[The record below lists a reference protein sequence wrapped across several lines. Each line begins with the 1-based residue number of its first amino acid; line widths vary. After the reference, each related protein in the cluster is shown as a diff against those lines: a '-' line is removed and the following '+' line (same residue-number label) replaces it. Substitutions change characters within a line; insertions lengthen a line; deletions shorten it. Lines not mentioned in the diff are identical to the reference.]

1 MYTSGSTGAPK
12 GVVTTHRDVIALADD
27 PLFAGGAHRRILLHS
42 PHTFDA
48 ATYETW
54 VPLLSGGTVVVAPP
68 GPLAPDRLKDLLA
81 DGEIGALWLTAE
93 LFRTV
98 AELAPDALAGLT
110 ELWAGGDVLDPGAVR
125 RVRAACPDLTIVDG
139 YGPTETTTFATA
151 HRITGSPTGPV
162 PIGRPLTD
170 TRAYLLDRRLRPVPI
185 GGVGELYLAGA
196 GLARGYLRQPAR
208 TAERFVADPFVPGER
223 MYRTGDLA
231 RRDPAGDLH
240 FVGRADAQVKVR
252 GHRIEPAEVEAV
264 LAGAPGVSRVAVTTR
279 ADPAG
284 GRTLVALVV
293 GTADREVLR
302 RYAAARLPR
311 HLCPDRYV
319 RVDGLPCTPHGK
331 LDRRRLPD
339 LAATPAPT
347 PTPALA
353 PVPAPAPAPT
363 SRLSTPAPPA
373 PRPPA
378 PPAPVSSTVQSPA
391 PVPPVARPGALAAAA
406 PSGAASAD
414 PGGRVATVPSMA
426 AAGSGADPGGRVAT
440 VCGLFAAVLE
450 VPAVGPDDGF
460 FDLGGHSLSAMR
472 LVAAIEA
479 ELSIRIPVEAVFTAS
494 TPALLAAR
502 LDRAVPDLGS
512 APLLTLR
519 GTGTGTPLFCVHPGM
534 GVGWTYAAL
543 LPHLPP
549 DRPVYALQAP
559 ALSGGPLPE
568 GIETMADAYLER
580 IAAVRPHGPYRLVGR
595 SFGGLLGYELGR
607 RLRATG
613 ERVEL
618 VAVLDTAPRSGPV
631 APLDRELVEQE
642 TLRILLRS
650 GLAPV
655 PDGRL
660 DLDEVLDTVR
670 AADGPLYR
678 WPRRA
683 LARTA
688 ALCARHIELAQ
699 AYRPGRYDG
708 PVTLVSATGDPGAP
722 TTAAKA
728 AAWRRVAPDLRV
740 SELDC
745 GHGEM
750 LRARYAGRIVAALE
764 PRREET

>member
-1 MYTSGSTGAPK
+1 M
-12 GVVTTHRDVIALADD
+12 
-27 PLFAGGAHRRILLHS
+27 
-42 PHTFDA
+42 
-48 ATYETW
+48 
-54 VPLLSGGTVVVAPP
+54 
-68 GPLAPDRLKDLLA
+68 
-81 DGEIGALWLTAE
+81 
-93 LFRTV
+93 
-98 AELAPDALAGLT
+98 
-110 ELWAGGDVLDPGAVR
+110 
-125 RVRAACPDLTIVDG
+125 
-139 YGPTETTTFATA
+139 
-151 HRITGSPTGPV
+151 
-162 PIGRPLTD
+162 
-170 TRAYLLDRRLRPVPI
+170 
-185 GGVGELYLAGA
+185 
-196 GLARGYLRQPAR
+196 
-208 TAERFVADPFVPGER
+208 
-223 MYRTGDLA
+223 
-231 RRDPAGDLH
+231 
-240 FVGRADAQVKVR
+240 
-252 GHRIEPAEVEAV
+252 
-264 LAGAPGVSRVAVTTR
+264 
-279 ADPAG
+279 
-284 GRTLVALVV
+284 
-293 GTADREVLR
+293 
-302 RYAAARLPR
+302 AAAR
-311 HLCPDRYV
+311 
-319 RVDGLPCTPHGK
+319 
-331 LDRRRLPD
+331 
-339 LAATPAPT
+339 
-347 PTPALA
+347 
-353 PVPAPAPAPT
+353 
-363 SRLSTPAPPA
+363 
-373 PRPPA
+373 
-378 PPAPVSSTVQSPA
+378 
-391 PVPPVARPGALAAAA
+391 
-406 PSGAASAD
+406 
-414 PGGRVATVPSMA
+414 
-426 AAGSGADPGGRVAT
+426 SGADPGGRVAT

-502 LDRAVPDLGS
+502 LDRAVPDLGF

-607 RLRATG
+607 RLRAAG
-613 ERVEL
+613 ESVEL

-764 PRREET
+764 PRREEI